1 ETDRC
6 ACGRTLRRIRRIGRR
21 TDDMLIIRGVNVF
34 PSQIETALLRAE
46 KSLPHYQIVVDH
58 KGTMDTIEVK
68 VEISRDMMS
77 DSIGAM
83 ENISQTLKHSV
94 EQIIGI
100 SVTITLCEPGTL
112 PRSEGKAKRVIDNR
126 PRN

>member
-1 ETDRC
+1 
-6 ACGRTLRRIRRIGRR
+6 
-21 TDDMLIIRGVNVF
+21 
-34 PSQIETALLRAE
+34 
-46 KSLPHYQIVVDH
+46 
-58 KGTMDTIEVK
+58 MDTIEVK
-68 VEISRDMMS
+68 VEISRDMVS

-83 ENISQTLKHSV
+83 ENITQTLKHSV

-100 SVTITLCEPGTL
+100 SVAITLCEPGTL